1 MKGPRFRVRFSRL
14 AIVLTAFAAG
24 GCATFSRDGGF
35 DAVARATKDIA
46 GKEVTRVKTEDDQAT
61 ITARVTELL
70 GKPLD
75 VEDAVQAALLNNKG
89 LQASFNELGISE
101 ADLVSAGR
109 LPNPHF
115 SMKRATGHG
124 EIAIEQA
131 LTFNIFSLVTIP
143 FASEVERRRF
153 ARVQAQVTLDV
164 LRLAADTRKAYF
176 AAVAAEEAVRYMR
189 QVKTAAEAGAELARR
204 MAEVGNWSKLN
215 QAREQSFYADATL
228 QVARAEQT
236 ATSTREQ
243 LTRLMGLW
251 GNQIQFQLPNRL
263 PDLPKTADELPNA
276 EALAMERR
284 IDLRMAKLDA
294 EAQAKNLGLT
304 KVTRFINVLELG
316 PMREMD
322 GQRGDPWK
330 RGYEISFELP
340 IFDFGSARLAKAEA
354 IYMQSVN
361 RAAETAVNARSEIR
375 EAYKGYRTSYD
386 IARHYR
392 DEVVPLRKR
401 ISEENLLRYNGML
414 IGIFELLADART
426 QIAGVNASI
435 EALRDFWMARTDLDM
450 ALIGKPSI
458 SRTTAPSAAQTDA
471 GRGH

>member
-1 MKGPRFRVRFSRL
+1 MGPSRVL
-14 AIVLTAFAAG
+14 AVFLVFTAFAVS

-35 DAVARATKDIA
+35 DSVARATKEIA
-46 GKEVTRVKTEDDQAT
+46 GKEVTRFKTEDERSK
-61 ITARVTELL
+61 INARLIELL
-70 GKPLD
+70 AKPLD
-75 VEDAVQAALLNNKG
+75 VEAAVQIALFNNRG
-89 LQASFNELGISE
+89 LQASFSDLDISE

-109 LPNPHF
+109 LPNPRF
-115 SMKRATGHG
+115 SMKRASGQG
-124 EIAIEQA
+124 EIALEQA
-131 LTFNIFSLVTIP
+131 LTFNVLSLVTVP

-176 AAVAAEEAVRYMR
+176 AAVAAEETVRYMR
-189 QVKTAAEAGAELARR
+189 QVKVAAEAGAELARR

-215 QAREQSFYADATL
+215 QAREQSFYADAIL
-228 QVARAEQT
+228 QVAKAELA
-236 ATSTREQ
+236 ATSSREQ
-243 LTRLMGLW
+243 LNRLMGLW
-251 GNQIQFQLPNRL
+251 GDQIRFQLPDRL
-263 PDLPKTADELPNA
+263 PDLPKAADDLPDA
-276 EALAMERR
+276 EMLGMERR
-284 IDLRMAKLDA
+284 IDLRMAKLEA
-294 EAQAKNLGLT
+294 EAQARNLGLT

-316 PMREMD
+316 PMREME

-361 RAAETAVNARSEIR
+361 RAAEAAINARSEIR

-392 DEVVPLRKR
+392 DEVLPLRKR

-435 EALRDFWMARTDLDM
+435 EALRDFWMARTELDM
-450 ALIGKPSI
+450 ALIGKPSTSPAI
-458 SRTTAPSAAQTDA
+458 APSATQTDA

>member
-1 MKGPRFRVRFSRL
+1 MGPSRVL
-14 AIVLTAFAAG
+14 AVFLVFTAFAVS

-35 DAVARATKDIA
+35 DAVARATKEIA
-46 GKEVTRVKTEDDQAT
+46 GKEVTRAKTEDEQST
-61 ITARVTELL
+61 INARVIELL
-70 GKPLD
+70 AKPLG
-75 VEDAVQAALLNNKG
+75 VEDAVQIALFNNRG
-89 LQASFNELGISE
+89 LQASFSELGIAE

-109 LPNPHF
+109 LPNPRF
-115 SMKRATGHG
+115 SMKRATGQG
-124 EIAIEQA
+124 DIAIEQA
-131 LTFNIFSLVTIP
+131 LTFNVLSLMTLP

-176 AAVAAEEAVRYMR
+176 AAVAAEETVRYMR
-189 QVKTAAEAGAELARR
+189 QVKAAAEAGAELARR

-215 QAREQSFYADATL
+215 QAREQSFYADAIL
-228 QVARAEQT
+228 QVARAELA

-243 LTRLMGLW
+243 LNRLMGLW
-251 GNQIQFQLPNRL
+251 GAQIQFQLPDRL
-263 PDLPKTADELPNA
+263 PDLPKAADDLPNA
-276 EALAMERR
+276 EVLGMERR

-316 PMREMD
+316 PMREME

-330 RGYEISFELP
+330 RGYEVSFELP

-361 RAAETAVNARSEIR
+361 RAAEAAVNARSEIR

-435 EALRDFWMARTDLDM
+435 EALRDFWMARTELDM

-458 SRTTAPSAAQTDA
+458 SPATAPSAAQMDA